1 MYYGLTAQPK
11 VNLIRDAYTRNAE
24 IKGEKQIVDYFLENG
39 DYFKLDN
46 ITLGYTPKVNFKYIS
61 NLRIY
66 ATARNVFRSF
76 SFTFRVTLVS
86 SPVSTEPVVLN
97 VISFTSSSSLISNKP
112 FTS

>member
-46 ITLGYTPKVNFKYIS
+46 ITLGYTPKVNCKYIS

-66 ATARNVFRSF
+66 ATARSVFTLTKYSGIDPAGVNIVGLEPGIGNLDVYPSTTNLSF
-76 SFTFRVTLVS
+76 GIQ
-86 SPVSTEPVVLN
+86 
-97 VISFTSSSSLISNKP
+97 ISY
-112 FTS
+112 